1 MTPAAADSVLR
12 LCEGYGSYGSY
23 AEEATNE
30 VAFAPSIA
38 QRFDAAANFVKT
50 GGRFARREDPAVLA
64 ARTNYFRETYAYGE
78 TRTEGSESLLHHEGL
93 IEAAQKVHD
102 RPLVVP
108 NIVYANLLVPGQE
121 LAVHTD
127 VPEFRGANRKRYP
140 QWLLVVMPYYPHGP
154 DAPAETL
161 SPSHNTAIVLD
172 SDSVFH
178 GVDRITETQPL
189 PALRPGM
196 HLTWEDDQTWRVGP
210 PEAPLARY
218 RWDEVR
224 FSVSWK
230 AYCYADEAERRATQE
245 HDDDLELSQIL
256 GRLVDD
262 LRQRERLSG
271 DVPGDEELALLLIEE
286 YIRFPAP
293 AAG

>member
-1 MTPAAADSVLR
+1 
-12 LCEGYGSYGSY
+12 
-23 AEEATNE
+23 
-30 VAFAPSIA
+30 
-38 QRFDAAANFVKT
+38 
-50 GGRFARREDPAVLA
+50 
-64 ARTNYFRETYAYGE
+64 
-78 TRTEGSESLLHHEGL
+78 
-93 IEAAQKVHD
+93 
-102 RPLVVP
+102 
-108 NIVYANLLVPGQE
+108 
-121 LAVHTD
+121 
-127 VPEFRGANRKRYP
+127 
-140 QWLLVVMPYYPHGP
+140 
-154 DAPAETL
+154 
-161 SPSHNTAIVLD
+161 
-172 SDSVFH
+172 
-178 GVDRITETQPL
+178 
-189 PALRPGM
+189 M